1 LDLLGQW
8 LSICQREHRSLGC
21 PDIED
26 VVLPTRILY
35 FGTTI
40 DLQDVHLL
48 TSEGQTG
55 KYVALSYC
63 WGGQNSLVATK
74 ATIEQM
80 SRGIALASMPAM
92 FRDAVIVAHRLGFSY
107 LWIDSL
113 CILQDCPDDWDRE
126 SGAMGEIYRRAAI
139 TIAAA
144 SAPNSHTGL
153 LSVPPQ
159 ASKELDPPCQLK
171 LHANSDSRDTV
182 SLTRVDW
189 REEDLFFCLFDAPLA
204 KRSWTLQERLLSHRT
219 LYFGKRQIYW
229 ECQGGHHAADG
240 EQDSPVI
247 ESFFVNFLSLTTLWA
262 TSNDIVAHSET
273 RGDDIYNLWHS
284 VLSLYCD
291 NRELT
296 FEKDKFPALSGLAY
310 ISINSPMILIW
321 QGCGVTICTWGCYG
335 RAGRKQGQQKR
346 FAHLHGVGH
355 PAKERSTLRVHFIDG
370 WRHSMMQNS

>member
-1 LDLLGQW
+1 
-8 LSICQREHRSLGC
+8 
-21 PDIED
+21 
-26 VVLPTRILY
+26 
-35 FGTTI
+35 
-40 DLQDVHLL
+40 
-48 TSEGQTG
+48 
-55 KYVALSYC
+55 
-63 WGGQNSLVATK
+63 
-74 ATIEQM
+74 M

-262 TSNDIVAHSET
+262 TSNYIVAHSEA

-296 FEKDKFPALSGLAY
+296 FEKDKFPALSGLASY
-310 ISINSPMILIW
+310 IHQLTNDIYLAGLWRNDLHLGLLWKSWSKTRPTKAFRAPSWSWASCEGEIHFARPFYRRVATLDDAEFITCDIGLVQQNPFGEVKS
-321 QGCGVTICTWGCYG
+321 G
-335 RAGRKQGQQKR
+335 R
-346 FAHLHGVGH
+346 
-355 PAKERSTLRVHFIDG
+355 LRVKGRTQSLFRSERQYDKSVPLAGLYYFDLSQVIMITIG
-370 WRHSMMQNS
+370 AQLSSNCLKMLVIAY